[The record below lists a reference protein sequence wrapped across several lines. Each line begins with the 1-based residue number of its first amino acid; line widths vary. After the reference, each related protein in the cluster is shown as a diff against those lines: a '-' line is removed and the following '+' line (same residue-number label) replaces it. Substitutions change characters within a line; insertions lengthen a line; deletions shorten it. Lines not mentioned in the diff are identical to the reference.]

1 MTVQIVQS
9 VAQKAN
15 EEIAAAREAAK
26 EAMDSSYSANASAG
40 SKRKERKE
48 RGENPID
55 QYEEEGLQ
63 LWTQAKQ
70 KVFQPGV
77 AGGLLG
83 VGASFRFE
91 LCPMDGADGNRLYLR

>member
-1 MTVQIVQS
+1 MQIVQS

-26 EAMDSSYSANASAG
+26 EAMDSYSANASAG

-83 VGASFRFE
+83 VGASFRF
-91 LCPMDGADGNRLYLR
+91 